1 MFDSDINRLDQQA
14 QSRSLEGLESA
25 VWAKLEAQVSQTRA
39 ARTAAGW
46 QAAILAVALIS
57 SVGAGAR
64 AATQLPVS
72 GLGVFSPHAPLS
84 PATLLGRH

>member
-1 MFDSDINRLDQQA
+1 MFDSDIDRLDQKA
-14 QSRSLEGLESA
+14 RSHPLEGLEDA
-25 VWAKLEAQVSQTRA
+25 VWAKLEAQVSQTQV
-39 ARTAAGW
+39 ARMAAGW

-57 SVGAGAR
+57 SIGAGAR